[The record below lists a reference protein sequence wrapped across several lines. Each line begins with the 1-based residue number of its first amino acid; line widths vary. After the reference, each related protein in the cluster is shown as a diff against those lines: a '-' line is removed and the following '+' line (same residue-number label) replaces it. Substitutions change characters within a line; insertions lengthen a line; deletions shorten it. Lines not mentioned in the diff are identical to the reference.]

1 MKTFV
6 LLNEKYSQNC
16 HSYVMIKFLIKMFM
30 IIIEFKQKLSYL
42 NIIVLFLQL
51 SSGVIYSELLFF
63 S

>member
-1 MKTFV
+1 
-6 LLNEKYSQNC
+6 
-16 HSYVMIKFLIKMFM
+16 MIKFLIKMFM

-63 S
+63 SWKDLIVIFFYLFNY

>member
-1 MKTFV
+1 MKNIVKTD
-6 LLNEKYSQNC
+6 
-16 HSYVMIKFLIKMFM
+16 SYVMIKFLIKMFM